1 MKLIPAILILFFSS
15 CSSIFWR
22 EAKLYPSISF
32 SETGK
37 NLAFLRIYYQEKN
50 SWNPLDGTTNKKD
63 YTSQITLAEI
73 QPNLR
78 LKKTSEL
85 ERLNFWILP
94 ESLFYNEGKQVLAFI
109 NGLNQN
115 EYGTPNKTVSTY
127 NFTSKKSTDIIKGK
141 SEIKIPLSIALS
153 DDASN
158 LAIVNAELNENGFYH
173 NFKLHIIDLTT
184 NSIQSSFALPDWQ
197 DSPTEFE
204 LAWSKSEPTLSVH
217 AKSKLFTI
225 KGKSITESKFSG
237 STLADNSKYAY
248 SRLYRWESADVE
260 LGDVKLGK

>member
-1 MKLIPAILILFFSS
+1 MKLIPAILLLFLSS

-37 NLAFLRIYYQEKN
+37 NLAFIRIYYQEKN

-73 QPNLR
+73 HPDLH

-127 NFTSKKSTDIIKGK
+127 NFTSKKVTDIIKGK

-153 DDASN
+153 ADASN
-158 LAIVNAELNENGFYH
+158 LAIVNAELNENGFYQ

-184 NSIQSSFALPDWQ
+184 NSIQSNFSLPDWQ
-197 DSPTEFE
+197 DSPAEFE
-204 LAWSKSEPTLSVH
+204 LAWSKSEPTLSIH
-217 AKSKLFTI
+217 AKSKLFTV
-225 KGKSITESKFSG
+225 KGKSMSESKFSE
-237 STLADNSKYAY
+237 TILVDNIKYAY
-248 SRLYRWESADVE
+248 SRLYKWDSADVE
-260 LGDVKLGK
+260 LEGVILKK